1 MINEDLIKVLI
12 ASMVPVGELR
22 LSIPLGV
29 IVLDLPIF
37 SVFLFSVIGNSI
49 PVIILIPVIQK
60 VARFAEGLPRPLST
74 IFIWR
79 VDRLSRTNGQL
90 FNNECV
96 IGSDTGNVWGDG
108 CIDDTQTA
116 YLEIPIHIEEDSEFT
131 VSFTVQDDDNYE
143 SNEVVAQ
150 VFAIAKYPFSHA
162 GNNFTAI
169 AGDQVSLIGY
179 LSQDNIKRLLK

>member
-1 MINEDLIKVLI
+1 MINEDLIKVLF

-22 LSIPLGV
+22 LSIPLGI

-90 FNNECV
+90 FNKYGFLALLVLVAIPLPFTGAWTGCLASWIFGIPSRKSIPTIILGIFV
-96 IGSDTGNVWGDG
+96 AGIIVTCLVVLGST
-108 CIDDTQTA
+108 
-116 YLEIPIHIEEDSEFT
+116 L
-131 VSFTVQDDDNYE
+131 
-143 SNEVVAQ
+143 
-150 VFAIAKYPFSHA
+150 
-162 GNNFTAI
+162 
-169 AGDQVSLIGY
+169 
-179 LSQDNIKRLLK
+179 